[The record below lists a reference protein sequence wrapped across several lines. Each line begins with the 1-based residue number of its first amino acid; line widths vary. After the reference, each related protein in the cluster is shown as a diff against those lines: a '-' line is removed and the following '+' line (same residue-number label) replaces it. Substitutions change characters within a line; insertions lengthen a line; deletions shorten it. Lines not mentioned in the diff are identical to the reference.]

1 MRPKQKWLALLV
13 VSMCISLVSLA
24 APAARAAGEEGAA
37 ANKRIAV
44 VIDDFGNDMLGT
56 KEMLELPVPITAAVM
71 PFLPTTRRD
80 AEWAHRMG
88 HEVILHMP
96 MEPVKG
102 KKSWLGPG
110 AITTDLSDEE
120 IRQRVLAA
128 IDEVPYAIGMNN
140 HMGSK
145 VTADKRAMR
154 IILQVC
160 KEKNLIYL
168 DSKTTFKSVVKPI
181 AAELG
186 VRIVENNIFMDDV
199 YTRAHISKQAVK
211 VKKHVMDNDSTIII
225 GHVGPPGK
233 HTSDVLKQSL
243 PAWKEH
249 AEFVTISKL
258 AP

>member
-1 MRPKQKWLALLV
+1 MKRYAKRWALV
-13 VSMCISLVSLA
+13 MMSMSLIA
-24 APAARAAGEEGAA
+24 AACWTAWAEEGAQLPA
-37 ANKRIAV
+37 KKLAI

-56 KEMLELPVPITAAVM
+56 KDMLELPVPITVAVM

-80 AEWAHRMG
+80 AEWAHKMG
-88 HEVILHMP
+88 HDVIVHMP
-96 MEPVKG
+96 MEPVHG

-110 AITTDLSDEE
+110 ALTTDLSDDE
-120 IRQRVLAA
+120 IRKRVLAA

-154 IILQVC
+154 IVLQVC

-168 DSKTTFKSVVKPI
+168 DSKTTHKSVVKPL
-181 AAELG
+181 AKEMG
-186 VRIVENNIFMDDV
+186 VKLVENDIFMDDV
-199 YTRAHISKQAVK
+199 YTRGHIAKQAARVQ
-211 VKKHVMDNDSTIII
+211 KHVKENDATVVI

-233 HTSDVLKQSL
+233 HTSAVLKESI
-243 PAWKEH
+243 PALKQL
-249 AEFVTISKL
+249 AQFVKVSEI